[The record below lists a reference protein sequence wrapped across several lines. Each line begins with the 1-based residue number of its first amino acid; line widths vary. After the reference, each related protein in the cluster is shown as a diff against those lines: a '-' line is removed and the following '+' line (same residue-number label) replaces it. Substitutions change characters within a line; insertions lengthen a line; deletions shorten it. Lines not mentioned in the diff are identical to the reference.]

1 MALPFE
7 MQVGDLV
14 MIKSNLSVDDP
25 YPCGVADEMAAM
37 KGAVCTV
44 KSVKHG
50 SDDYQIVE
58 LVEDEYVFS
67 WSTPM
72 FEGLAGGFYYLR
84 KDFHI
89 FELRDGKVM
98 MKYKNSIMTQNG
110 YAIGVDK
117 YDGNKHVSDSKFDVV
132 KVYAPSETNYRF
144 DKGALLW
151 TEEEGDVQ

>member
-14 MIKSNLSVDDP
+14 MIKADLSLDDN
-25 YPCGVADEMAAM
+25 YPCGVTGEMAAM
-37 KGAVCTV
+37 KGQVCKVSMITGTESEYQTV
-44 KSVKHG
+44 HL
-50 SDDYQIVE
+50 E
-58 LVEDEYVFS
+58 EDVYGFT

-98 MKYKNSIMTQNG
+98 MKYKNSIMTPNG
-110 YAIGVDK
+110 YAIGIDK
-117 YDGNKHVSDSKFDVV
+117 YDGNKHTSDSKFDVV

-144 DKGALLW
+144 DKGELLW
-151 TEEEGDVQ
+151 SEEEGDA

>member
-7 MQVGDLV
+7 IQVGDLV
-14 MIKSNLSVDDP
+14 MIKADLKEDDL
-25 YPCGVADEMAAM
+25 YPCGVAEQMAEMRGQIFEVTA
-37 KGAVCTV
+37 
-44 KSVKHG
+44 
-50 SDDYQIVE
+50 IVE
-58 LVEDEYVFS
+58 TKDEYQVVELNDEYGFS

-98 MKYKNSIMTQNG
+98 MKYKNSIMTPNG
-110 YAIGVDK
+110 YAIGIDK
-117 YDGNKHVSDSKFDVV
+117 YDGSKHTSDSKFDVV

-144 DKGALLW
+144 DKGELLW
-151 TEEEGDVQ
+151 SEEEAEA

>member
-14 MIKSNLSVDDP
+14 MIKSDLKEDDN
-25 YPCGVADEMAAM
+25 YPCGVAEQMAEMR
-37 KGAVCTV
+37 GQVCKV
-44 KSVKHG
+44 KA
-50 SDDYQIVE
+50 IVE
-58 LVEDEYVFS
+58 TASEYQVVELEEDEYGFT

-89 FELRDGKVM
+89 FELRDGKIM
-98 MKYKNSIMTQNG
+98 MKYKNSIMTPNG

-117 YDGNKHVSDSKFDVV
+117 YDGSKHISDSKFDVV
-132 KVYAPSETNYRF
+132 KVYAPAETNYRF
-144 DKGALLW
+144 DKGELLW
-151 TEEEGDVQ
+151 SEEEAEA